1 MTVTINIALQT
12 AARRL
17 RAAGIDSARLD
28 ARLLLGEVLKVAPPD
43 LVAYP
48 ERPLTP
54 HEDDRFLDLVER
66 RCRRQPLSQLLGRRE
81 FWGLNLRVTA
91 DTLDP
96 RADSETL
103 IEAALGTIGDRSR
116 SLRLLDLGT
125 GTGCL
130 LLALL
135 SELSDATGLGVD
147 RSQAA
152 LDVARA
158 NATDLGLADRTAW
171 RCGFW
176 GEGVT
181 ESFDLV
187 ISNPPYI
194 PSTEIDRLMP
204 EVARYEPRLALD
216 GGTDGLAC
224 YREIAAAMPRLLR
237 ADGWLVLEIGSR
249 QVEPVAAIFAAA
261 GLRLARR
268 RQDLGNLDRCLVIQ
282 WNR

>member
-1 MTVTINIALQT
+1 VIVTIHTALQT
-12 AARRL
+12 AALRL
-17 RAAGIDSARLD
+17 RAAGIESARLD
-28 ARLLLGEVLKVAPPD
+28 AQLLLGEVLKVAPPD

-54 HEDDRFLDLVER
+54 HEDDHFLDLVER

-81 FWGLNLRVTA
+81 FWGLNLRLTA

-96 RADSETL
+96 RPDSETL
-103 IEAALGTIGDRSR
+103 IEAALAEVGDRSR
-116 SLRLLDLGT
+116 CLRLLDLGT

-135 SELSDATGLGVD
+135 SELPNATGLGVD
-147 RSQAA
+147 CSEAA
-152 LDVARA
+152 LAVAGA
-158 NATDLGLADRTAW
+158 NATDLGLTDRAAW
-171 RCGFW
+171 RCGSW
-176 GEGVT
+176 GAGVT

-194 PSTEIDRLMP
+194 ASAEIDRLMP

-216 GGTDGLAC
+216 GGADGLAC
-224 YREIAAAMPRLLR
+224 YREIAAAIPRLLR

-249 QVEPVAAIFAAA
+249 QAEPVAAVFAAA

-268 RQDLGNLDRCLVIQ
+268 RRDLGNLDRCLVMQ

>member
-1 MTVTINIALQT
+1 MTVTINSALQT

-17 RAAGIDSARLD
+17 QAAGIDSARLD
-28 ARLLLGEVLKVAPPD
+28 ARLLLGEVLRVAAPD

-54 HEDDRFLDLVER
+54 HEDDRFLALVER
-66 RCRRQPLSQLLGRRE
+66 RCRRQPLAQLLGRRE
-81 FWGLNLRVTA
+81 FWGLNLRLTA

-103 IEAALGTIGDRSR
+103 IEAALAEIGDRSR

-135 SELSDATGLGVD
+135 SELPNATGLGVD
-147 RSQAA
+147 CSEAA
-152 LDVARA
+152 LAVARA
-158 NATDLGLADRTAW
+158 NAADLELADRAAW
-171 RCGFW
+171 RCGSW

-194 PSTEIDRLMP
+194 PSAEIDRLMP

-224 YREIAAAMPRLLR
+224 YREIAAAMPRRLR
-237 ADGWLVLEIGSR
+237 ADGWLVLEIGSG
-249 QVEPVAAIFAAA
+249 QAEPVAAIFAAA
-261 GLRLARR
+261 GLYLARR
-268 RQDLGNLDRCLVIQ
+268 RRDLGNLDRCLVIR

>member
-1 MTVTINIALQT
+1 VTVTINTALQT
-12 AARRL
+12 ATRRL
-17 RAAGIDSARLD
+17 QAAGIDSARLD
-28 ARLLLGEVLKVAPPD
+28 ARLLLGEVLKVASTD

-54 HEDDRFLDLVER
+54 REDDRFLDLVAR

-103 IEAALGTIGDRSR
+103 IEAALAEIGDRSR

-135 SELSDATGLGVD
+135 RELPTATGLGVD
-147 RSQAA
+147 RSEAA
-152 LDVARA
+152 LAVARA
-158 NATDLGLADRTAW
+158 NAADLGLADRAAW
-171 RCGFW
+171 RCDSW
-176 GEGVT
+176 GGNLT

-194 PSTEIDRLMP
+194 PSAEIDRLMP

-216 GGTDGLAC
+216 GGADGLTC
-224 YREIAAAMPRLLR
+224 YREIAAAMPRLLHR
-237 ADGWLVLEIGSR
+237 DGWLVLEIGSR
-249 QVEPVAAIFAAA
+249 QAEPVTAIFAAA
-261 GLRLARR
+261 GLGLARR
-268 RQDLGNLDRCLVIQ
+268 CRDLGNLDRCLVMQ

>member
-1 MTVTINIALQT
+1 MTVTINSALQT

-17 RAAGIDSARLD
+17 QAAGIDSARLD
-28 ARLLLGEVLKVAPPD
+28 ARLLLGEVLRVAAPD

-54 HEDDRFLDLVER
+54 HEDARFLALVER
-66 RCRRQPLSQLLGRRE
+66 RCRRQPLAQLLGRRE
-81 FWGLNLRVTA
+81 FWGLNLHLTA

-103 IEAALGTIGDRSR
+103 IEAALAEIGDRSR

-135 SELSDATGLGVD
+135 SELPNATGLGVD
-147 RSQAA
+147 CSEAA
-152 LDVARA
+152 LAVARA
-158 NATDLGLADRTAW
+158 NAADLELADRAAW
-171 RCGFW
+171 RCGSW

-194 PSTEIDRLMP
+194 PSAEIDRLMP

-224 YREIAAAMPRLLR
+224 YREIAAAMPRRLR
-237 ADGWLVLEIGSR
+237 ADGWLVLEIGSG
-249 QVEPVAAIFAAA
+249 QAEPVAAIFAAA
-261 GLRLARR
+261 GLCLARR
-268 RQDLGNLDRCLVIQ
+268 RRDLGNLDRCLVIR